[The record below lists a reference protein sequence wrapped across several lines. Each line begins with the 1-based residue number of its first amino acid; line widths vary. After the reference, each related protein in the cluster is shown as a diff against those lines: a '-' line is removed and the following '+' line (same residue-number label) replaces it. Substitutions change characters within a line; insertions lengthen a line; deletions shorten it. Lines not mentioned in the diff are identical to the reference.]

1 MKLNPQNK
9 KDNFFELNWMEC
21 GLNAKTHPTRQY
33 AFIKCAYVFVLLI
46 SLLHD
51 CLLLM
56 YVLCTNSYNIKMA
69 TTTTTKHRFA
79 LCYCYYNFFSA
90 HLISCVCGFFFLL
103 TASKIR
109 SKWEFMFRWKTHIH
123 CYFISHILNWLVF
136 HYKSLVLT
144 TQSCILCVF
153 FISFILLNC

>member
-21 GLNAKTHPTRQY
+21 GLKAKTHPTRQY

-56 YVLCTNSYNIKMA
+56 YVLCTKSYNIKMA

-90 HLISCVCGFFFLL
+90 HLISCVCGFFFCSQHPKSS
-103 TASKIR
+103 ANENSCFDGKPI
-109 SKWEFMFRWKTHIH
+109 
-123 CYFISHILNWLVF
+123 FIA
-136 HYKSLVLT
+136 
-144 TQSCILCVF
+144 
-153 FISFILLNC
+153 ISFHIY